1 MPVAWQ
7 VHGPVSPL
15 RYKLTD
21 SVARS
26 GTLRSIG
33 SLTSGA
39 PAGTVTDGRPSNVT
53 TFSLPPLS
61 SAPPSVSATRA
72 APIVSALAPYS
83 FVSRSRTREP
93 PTLSRTI
100 WRTVCSLKLGVA
112 GNGPAP
118 GLGGSG
124 EAPQLP
130 IHFGSWAWAAS
141 AASARRADST

>member
-15 RYKLTD
+15 RYRLTD
-21 SVARS
+21 NVARS
-26 GTLRSIG
+26 VTLRSIG

-39 PAGTVTDGRPSNVT
+39 PAGIVADVRPSKVT
-53 TFSLPPLS
+53 TFSLPTFSLS
-61 SAPPSVSATRA
+61 TPSVSATRA
-72 APIVSALAPYS
+72 APIVSAFAPYS
-83 FVSRSRTREP
+83 FVSRRRTREP
-93 PTLSRTI
+93 PTLRRTI
-100 WRTVCSLKLGVA
+100 WRTVWSLKLGVA

-130 IHFGSWAWAAS
+130 IHFGSWA
-141 AASARRADST
+141 